1 MRCLIQSIFSLNLLI
16 KSRLKNPNVINPE
29 MPRAFF
35 SSLHSD
41 DTRKQMPEMAKE
53 QERRRIHLD
62 EAGRIEFI
70 GIAKQPSASGK
81 SGQRCNRQ
89 DEKETACHHK
99 TLRERH
105 FPSGGRGGQQ
115 IGHRALIYQLGH
127 QLGRQLHADDRQDE
141 HQNQS
146 VVFPGDERFG
156 RTETVEPE
164 GFADALRHRRNQ
176 IVDGFSVLAMLGY
189 NQNMSRI

>member
-1 MRCLIQSIFSLNLLI
+1 MSHPIDLLAEFTDQIQAEEP
-16 KSRLKNPNVINPE
+16 KRDQPGDA
-29 MPRAFF
+29 RAFF

-146 VVFPGDERFG
+146 VVFPEMNASAVPKPLSPKALPTPSGIDATKSSMALVFWRCWDIT
-156 RTETVEPE
+156 RT
-164 GFADALRHRRNQ
+164 
-176 IVDGFSVLAMLGY
+176 
-189 NQNMSRI
+189 